1 MHRIWPRTC
10 MDAPRIYTQ
19 QADYITKHQ
28 SAGSVSKPSAAV
40 ITIWYLRLYALLFY
54 YCTLLQPPY
63 TFHHSRSPLSSHT
76 QGLSPSLAPSRTQ
89 IGSVLM
95 ACESSVMRSLEER
108 GVEWER
114 AEGRRRIEGLIASLT
129 CSIWEKNLWNS
140 QPLSRSH
147 SPLRLPRAIISST
160 PFPLFISHQP
170 LLSIN

>member
-1 MHRIWPRTC
+1 ME
-10 MDAPRIYTQ
+10 APRIYTQ

-63 TFHHSRSPLSSHT
+63 AFHHSRSPLSSRT

-108 GVEWER
+108 GVALGR
-114 AEGRRRIEGLIASLT
+114 AEGRRRLEGLIAPLTRSCCEKKKKPSGTVQPSLALL
-129 CSIWEKNLWNS
+129 SVSLMPS
-140 QPLSRSH
+140 SPPPLSLSSSAIYHYCPLTRSEA
-147 SPLRLPRAIISST
+147 L
-160 PFPLFISHQP
+160 
-170 LLSIN
+170 